1 MRVTIDSDRC
11 QGHARCIFFAREIF
25 EIDEDGYAK
34 VRQGLEVVPPELEAN
49 AERACANCPERAI
62 AISKE

>member
-1 MRVTIDSDRC
+1 MKVTIDPDRC

-34 VRQGLEVVPPELEAN
+34 VRPGFEEVPLELQAS
-49 AERACANCPERAI
+49 AEKACANCPERAI
-62 AISKE
+62 SIVRE